1 MKNKIIGIIICTLL
15 ITSAA
20 VPITGH
26 VLKKITYES
35 IGDRATIYVD
45 DDGGADYTKIQDA
58 IDNATSGD
66 TIFVYNGIYNE
77 NILIYITIDLFGEA
91 KDTTIIHGIDE
102 SDDAVEIASNW
113 CNISDFTIENGG
125 SNSGGI
131 RVKADHCSIS
141 DMIFDDNIDKG
152 IFVEL
157 SEYTDIS
164 SNTFSE
170 NNQGIYVYMSDYTTI
185 SSNDVSDNKDNGIL
199 CLSSNYNDILSN
211 TIDGN
216 SGVGAYL
223 NNECDYNEIIGN
235 TVTYNEEGGIRL
247 YKSDQNTVSEN
258 TVSYNGDPT
267 EDGGIVCFY
276 SNNNDIFENTVD
288 SNKNQGIFIEYSN
301 SNNIYKNE
309 IYDND
314 MYGIN
319 FDSSDS
325 NIIYNNNIYDNTQN
339 GNDDGTNTWY
349 SSMLGQGNY
358 WDDYT
363 GEDNNWDG
371 IGDSAYIVPGN
382 NNQDEYPLMTPY
394 GPPKADFKHS
404 VNEKNVS
411 FDGSR
416 SYDYDGTIISYGWDF
431 GDGDTGTGLTI
442 VHTYDEDGD
451 YDVALE
457 VTDDDG
463 KTDTTIKSV
472 LVDSTPP
479 EIVDNTPDTA
489 TTGDLFTFNATVTD
503 NVEVNFVN
511 VNYKYGDG
519 STSSID
525 LINTIGDYWEG
536 SIIIEHTLE
545 ILHYSL
551 YAEDTY
557 GNGYCCNIRNVT
569 IIDNDYAE
577 ISNLKAEPAV
587 QMAGSYVNISAV
599 VIDNIGLSE
608 VNLHIEY
615 PDSTEEIIPI
625 IDNKIGDT
633 YYLNATYILDGTY
646 SFYILAKD
654 TSDNEN
660 TSITETFEIVIGS
673 APEKP
678 QINGPPE
685 GGKDKPIEFQFKSI
699 DGDDHEVYYYIDWG
713 DGTYEDWFGPFASGT
728 WQTKSHTY
736 AEKGDFTIRAKAK
749 DITGLESGWSEH
761 QINIP
766 RNKDG
771 VFKYQVSP
779 NYQKTVVR
787 VPRSV

>member
-20 VPITGH
+20 VPIAGN
-26 VLKKITYES
+26 VLKNFTYES
-35 IGDRATIYVD
+35 IGDRGTIYVD

-66 TIFVYNGIYNE
+66 MIYVYAGTYNE
-77 NILIYITIDLFGEA
+77 NIVVGITVDLVGED
-91 KDTTIIHGIDE
+91 KDTTIIHGVDE
-102 SDDAVEIASNW
+102 SDDAVELSSDW
-113 CNISDFTIENGG
+113 CNISEFTIENGG

-131 RVKADHCSIS
+131 RVKADHCSIF

-157 SEYTDIS
+157 SEYTEIS
-164 SNTFSE
+164 LSTFVD

-185 SSNDVSDNKDNGIL
+185 SSNDVSDNKDNAIL
-199 CLSSNYNDILSN
+199 CLSSNYNDILGN
-211 TIDGN
+211 TIDSN
-216 SGVGAYL
+216 LGVGAYL
-223 NNECDYNEIIGN
+223 NNECDHNEITGN
-235 TVTYNEEGGIRL
+235 TVTYNDEGGIRL
-247 YKSDQNTVSEN
+247 YKADLNTISDNTVSN
-258 TVSYNGDPT
+258 NGDPS

-276 SNNNDIFENTVD
+276 SNSNDIFGNTVN
-288 SNKNQGIFIEYSN
+288 SNNNQGIFIEYSN

-309 IYDND
+309 IHDND

-319 FDSSDS
+319 CDSSNS

-349 SSMLGQGNY
+349 SSSLSQGNY

-371 IGDSAYIVPGN
+371 IGDSPYDVPGDG
-382 NNQDEYPLMTPY
+382 NQDEYPLMTPY
-394 GPPKADFKHS
+394 GPPKADFTHS
-404 VNEKNVS
+404 VDDKNVS
-411 FDGSR
+411 FDASR
-416 SYDYDGTIISYGWDF
+416 SYDYDGTIVSYEWDF
-431 GDGDTGTGLTI
+431 DDGNTGSGLTI
-442 VHTYDEDGD
+442 VHTYDGDGE
-451 YDVALE
+451 YDVELE

-463 KTDTTIKSV
+463 KTDTTIISV

-479 EIVDNTPDTA
+479 EVVDNTPETA
-489 TTGDLFTFNATVTD
+489 TTGDPFTFNATVTD

-511 VNYKYGDG
+511 VNYKYGEG
-519 STSSID
+519 STNSID
-525 LINTIGDYWEG
+525 LTNTYGDIWEG
-536 SIIIEHTLE
+536 TIIIEHTLE
-545 ILHYSL
+545 ILHYSI

-557 GNGYCCNIRNVT
+557 GNGYCCNVRNVT
-569 IIDNDYAE
+569 IIDNDLPE
-577 ISNLKAEPAV
+577 ITDLKAEPAV
-587 QMAGSYVNISAV
+587 QMAGAYVNISAI

-615 PDSTEEIIPI
+615 PDSSEEVIPI

-633 YYLNATYILDGTY
+633 YFLNATYIPDGTY

-660 TSITETFEIVIGS
+660 VSETKTFEIVIGT

-678 QINGPPE
+678 QINGPSS
-685 GGKDKPIEFQFKSI
+685 GSVDVPIDFQFKTI
-699 DGDDHEVYYYIDWG
+699 DGDGHDVYYYVDWG
-713 DGTYEDWFGPFASGT
+713 DGTYEDWFGPFPSGA
-728 WQTKSHTY
+728 WQTKTHTWT
-736 AEKGDFTIRAKAK
+736 EKGDYTVRVKAK
-749 DITGLESGWSEH
+749 DITGLESGWSDH
-761 QINIP
+761 PINIP

-771 VFKYQVSP
+771 VFKYQASP
-779 NYQKTVVR
+779 NFKNPKVR
-787 VPRSV
+787 MPRSV